1 VEPVNNN
8 PKPSVRDQL
17 DALELFSWLA
27 LEHPSLPA
35 PYLTVHTYL
44 WTTVGV
50 QVPHA
55 AFEAWREALGLNI
68 DDVKLRSSDDDS
80 WLLVDGEHRRT
91 VGGKPMTV
99 RVQLNGVGLPLL
111 AKRPAAEAVAA

>member
-1 VEPVNNN
+1 VNDKPN
-8 PKPSVRDQL
+8 PILRDQL
-17 DALELFSWLA
+17 DALELIAWLA
-27 LEHPSLPA
+27 LEHPTLPA

-55 AFEAWREALGLNI
+55 AFEAWREAFGLDV
-68 DDVKLRSSDDDS
+68 DDVKLWSSDNDS
-80 WLLVDGEHRRT
+80 WLLVDGEYRQT

-111 AKRPAAEAVAA
+111 AERPAAEAVAA